1 MSRTKSMG
9 GVDLHSRD
17 GGTLLS
23 RGSLT
28 ARPGGTAFPT
38 TGASAT
44 IEEFRVALPLDTTPR
59 LSPRSTRVFRD
70 SAYGKAAWDRTDNT
84 HVQAITPQVR
94 GTPSGTHGD
103 NLRPWMTKD
112 WKKWQSDPAARRRQ
126 SPRSQRRLAAVDGQA
141 KAFSAQKNGAVL
153 EEGPLKGAGPQPYL
167 GSQLTREWWEAHQTN
182 IQPWKTNFA
191 SAKTPKRSETE
202 VWGPAGRGVLDGWY
216 TPRVSTP
223 ERLARERARQGRL
236 LQDAMNYTH
245 DADAAQNAE
254 DAQDA
259 LDALDAA
266 EKTIAQGGASVL
278 GSAAVTFSKA
288 LGYSTEGDGVKG
300 RVEAQKELV
309 LEQLQAQLAPFAPP
323 LRSAAS
329 PQQSPTNKNPTDDS
343 PPDYE
348 LVHERYKFLQHLAT
362 KDKGIPEAVMVQL
375 KTCARLAPKVADKLV
390 AIKSTVNQAR
400 VPKGMLSQT
409 TRDLENGIAGY
420 KLYMFFK
427 LRDRKV
433 LGKLKRAETTL
444 RIRCA
449 LRSHPVRYSGSLDP
463 QLLCRLSG
471 TGAIRRQRPQR
482 QRRRRNKR
490 ASRSCGKKR
499 RRQRGRQSA
508 NTRAWGATR
517 ESALKHHLNHPL
529 QDLLQ
534 WYSHDRTHIRLRT
547 RDTSS
552 RSSSS
557 RPYVHR
563 RRLFLPQTRRCNTRQ
578 ELQVKNSQ
586 CKQHCV
592 CPRPRNPARHSRS
605 VCVMRSTKRR
615 AQIDLLSSNDCELQ
629 VEQPRQEHS
638 QERAR
643 I

>member
-1 MSRTKSMG
+1 MG

-17 GGTLLS
+17 GGTLLP

-70 SAYGKAAWDRTDNT
+70 SAYGRAAWDRTDST
-84 HVQAITPQVR
+84 HVQATPAEVR
-94 GTPSGTHGD
+94 GYPNGMHGD
-103 NLRPWMTKD
+103 NLRPWMTQD
-112 WKKWQSDPAARRRQ
+112 WKKWQSDPATRGQ
-126 SPRSQRRLAAVDGQA
+126 SPRSQRRLAAVAGQA
-141 KAFSAQKNGAVL
+141 NISAHKNVAVL
-153 EEGPLKGAGPQPYL
+153 EEGLKGAGPQPYL
-167 GSQLTREWWEAHQTN
+167 SSQLTREWWEAHQTN
-182 IQPWKTNFA
+182 IEPWKTNFA

-223 ERLARERARQGRL
+223 ERLAREQARQDRL
-236 LQDAMNYTH
+236 LQEAMNYTH

-266 EKTIAQGGASVL
+266 EKTVAQGGVSAL
-278 GSAAVTFSKA
+278 GLAAVAFSKA
-288 LGYSTEGDGVKG
+288 LGYSTEGDGVKE
-300 RVEAQKELV
+300 RIEAQKELV
-309 LEQLQAQLAPFAPP
+309 LEQLQAQLAPFAPQS
-323 LRSAAS
+323 RSAAS
-329 PQQSPTNKNPTDDS
+329 PQQSPTNEKHTDDS

-348 LVHERYKFLQHLAT
+348 LVHARYKFLQHLAT
-362 KDKGIPEAVMVQL
+362 KDQGVPEAVVLQL
-375 KTCARLAPKVADKLV
+375 KTCARLAPKAADKLV
-390 AIKSTVNQAR
+390 AMKSTVNQAR

-409 TRDLENGIAGY
+409 TKDLENGIAGY
-420 KLYMFFK
+420 KLYLFFK

-433 LGKLKRAETTL
+433 LGKLKRAEATL
-444 RIRCA
+444 RIRCV
-449 LRSHPVRYSGSLDP
+449 LRSPLPSATLSSSLDP
-463 QLLCRLSG
+463 QLLWRLSG
-471 TGAIRRQRPQR
+471 TGATRRQRPRR
-482 QRRRRNKR
+482 QRRRRNRR

-499 RRQRGRQSA
+499 RRRRERQSA
-508 NTRAWGATR
+508 TSRAWGATR

-529 QDLLQ
+529 QILLL

-547 RDTSS
+547 RGTSS
-552 RSSSS
+552 RSCCPGPCGY
-557 RPYVHR
+557 RG
-563 RRLFLPQTRRCNTRQ
+563 RLFLTQTRRCNTRQ
-578 ELQVKNSQ
+578 ELQIKTSQ

-592 CPRPRNPARHSRS
+592 CPRPRNPARHIRNIR
-605 VCVMRSTKRR
+605 VMCSTKSRG
-615 AQIDLLSSNDCELQ
+615 QICLLSSNDCELQ

-638 QERAR
+638 QQRAR